1 MVQFGFCSAL
11 HGVNPNLKKKNHTK
25 IRWYKLR
32 YIIIILLFKSLVET
46 ICGPFFLL
54 LSSHFFRLSNL
65 PLSTFSSD
73 CLQIILLLFCFFW
86 SLMSAL
92 IFCHFRIYI
101 HLFHIFQDIIFLVC
115 DGNTVSL
122 VFILMYRV

>member
-1 MVQFGFCSAL
+1 MKYIWFNLVSVQPCMEWIPIL
-11 HGVNPNLKKKNHTK
+11 KKNHTK

-32 YIIIILLFKSLVET
+32 YIIIILFFMSLVET
-46 ICGPFFLL
+46 IFGPFFLL
-54 LSSHFFRLSNL
+54 LSSRLSNL
-65 PLSTFSSD
+65 SLSTFSSD

-101 HLFHIFQDIIFLVC
+101 HVFHIFQDVIFLVC